1 MAFQKPGFRDLY
13 AALET
18 DLRRR
23 APALTDWEEGSV
35 VRSLFE
41 SFAYEMALL
50 YEQMESV
57 YNAGFVDTATGANL
71 DRVVA
76 VLGITRNEP
85 DFATGVVTF
94 ERDPGGTAA
103 VTIPAGTLVTT
114 PGQDGARKAYLTIED
129 AVLQPGQTAAD
140 ARVQAEARGAALT
153 ADSETVTVM
162 PRPVPGVR
170 TVRNARPIRFLGRER
185 ETDEELRDR
194 AKNALLASGRASAT
208 SIENALL
215 GMPGVRGVRV
225 VEDFPTVE
233 LPAAPGEAET
243 PAAAPPAANPD
254 AKPLGRGV
262 VQVFVDGLTPD
273 NAARLAERVDEVRA
287 AGVLVRMEPAVA
299 INVEAV
305 LQIEADPRVR
315 GEELAKLEAQ
325 VADAVVRAL
334 DRQRMGEPLLF
345 TQLTREVLGVEGV
358 TDLTDFRIITFR
370 ESGTAAVGT
379 VRLTRPAEHAAAGAL
394 PIPRLT
400 ELRTAAGQRFQ
411 TTKDLMLDKNATSGT
426 VDVQAL
432 RLGREGELMRTGS
445 AVDWEMVD
453 MVAAGT
459 RLTVRNEKPIRLD
472 RVENRPDRR
481 RLDADVEQR
490 FVVDRV
496 RVAVG
501 KKTLAVHVRIP
512 VTLPSAE
519 GAAAA
524 AKAVGDAITAAGAAA
539 RAGDALMEG
548 LDTTTKNAVNKAV
561 DGWFAAV
568 RDAAAGLGPIAGDL
582 DAATV
587 AALVK
592 EVGDYF
598 TKAKATPPVK
608 IVENDLLARLK
619 AVLDARLTPDAVRA
633 LLEPQVSAALTA
645 LRAALPPF
653 PADRVAAALRAGLR
667 RAADAASTTE
677 ATTASD
683 AEAALR
689 TASAALSTAADA
701 LRARP
706 NDATLQA
713 NVTAEEAKVRTAQT
727 TYESAAR
734 ALEKK
739 RTAAARTLETELARV
754 DERVAALEAA
764 ARAALAGVDTPT
776 LRASV
781 ATAAG
786 AAGGYAVGVRLRT
799 VGYDGDVRPDQP
811 FVEPS
816 FVETPEAATV
826 FVYTRTVRISGTIPL
841 TLPFSATEE
850 DRQRIRAEVTQGI
863 DDYLDALGP
872 EEPVALETLRDI
884 AAGHPRVVSTGD
896 FTPAPALASRLDR
909 GKKVLTI
916 RPMEK
921 AASGAL
927 VLED

>member
-233 LPAAPGEAET
+233 LPAAPGEAEE
-243 PAAAPPAANPD
+243 AAPPPAANPE

-262 VQVFVDGLTPD
+262 VKVFVDGLTPD

-315 GEELAKLEAQ
+315 GEALAKLEAQ

-345 TQLTREVLGVEGV
+345 TQLTKEVLGVEGV

-411 TTKDLMLDKNATSGT
+411 TTKDLMLDKNVTSGT

-432 RLGREGELMRTGS
+432 RLGREGELMRTGT

-453 MVAAGT
+453 KVAAGT

-496 RVAVG
+496 RVAAG

-512 VTLPSAE
+512 VTLPS
-519 GAAAA
+519 GDGTAAAA
-524 AKAVGDAITAAGAAA
+524 RAVGDAITAAGVAA
-539 RAGDALMEG
+539 RAGDAWMEG
-548 LDTTTKNAVNKAV
+548 LDTTTRSAVNKAV

-598 TKAKATPPVK
+598 TKAKATPPVR
-608 IVENDLLARLK
+608 IVENELLARLK
-619 AVLDARLTPDAVRA
+619 AVLDARLTPAAVQA
-633 LLEPQVSAALTA
+633 LLEPQVSATLAA

-727 TYESAAR
+727 NYESAAR

-754 DERVAALEAA
+754 DERVATLEAA

-786 AAGGYAVGVRLRT
+786 AAGGYTAGVRLRT

-826 FVYTRTVRISGTIPL
+826 FVYTRAVRISGTIPL

-863 DDYLDALGP
+863 DGYLDALGP

-921 AASGAL
+921 AVSGML
-927 VLED
+927 VLES

>member
-57 YNAGFVDTATGANL
+57 YNAGYVDTATGANL

-94 ERDPGGTAA
+94 ERDPGATAS

-114 PGQDGARKAYLTIED
+114 PDQDGARKAYLTIED

-140 ARVQAEARGAALT
+140 ARVQAEARGAALI
-153 ADSETVTVM
+153 ADSESVKVM
-162 PRPVPGVR
+162 PRPVPGVK

-194 AKNALLASGRASAT
+194 ARNALLASGRASAT

-215 GMPGVRGVRV
+215 GMPGVRGVSV

-233 LPAAPGEAET
+233 LPPVPGEEE
-243 PAAAPPAANPD
+243 APPPPASPD
-254 AKPLGRGV
+254 AKALGRGV
-262 VQVFVDGLTPD
+262 VKVFVDGLTPD
-273 NAARLAERVDEVRA
+273 NAARLAQRVDEVRA

-305 LQIEADPRVR
+305 LRIEADPRVR
-315 GEELAKLEAQ
+315 GEALAKLEAQ

-345 TQLTREVLGVEGV
+345 SQLTKEVLGVEGV

-370 ESGTAAVGT
+370 EGGTAAVGT
-379 VRLTRPAEHAAAGAL
+379 VRLTRPAQSAAAGAL
-394 PIPRLT
+394 PIPGLT
-400 ELRTAAGQRFQ
+400 ELRTASGQRFQ
-411 TTKDLMLDKNATSGT
+411 TTRDLMLDVNVTSGT
-426 VDVQAL
+426 VEVQAL

-445 AVDWEMVD
+445 AVDWEPVE

-459 RLTVRNEKPIRLD
+459 VLAVRNEAPIRLV
-472 RVENRPDRR
+472 RVENLPDKR

-496 RVAVG
+496 RVAAG
-501 KKTLAVHVRIP
+501 ARTLAVHVRIP
-512 VTLPSAE
+512 VAFPAAE

-524 AKAVGDAITAAGAAA
+524 TKAVGDAITAAGVAA
-539 RAGDALMEG
+539 RVADAWLEG

-561 DGWFAAV
+561 DVWFTDVLARAAE
-568 RDAAAGLGPIAGDL
+568 LGPIVGKL
-582 DAATV
+582 DPATV

-598 TKAKATPPVK
+598 TKVKAAPPVK
-608 IVENDLLARLK
+608 IVENDLLARLQ
-619 AVLDARLTPDAVRA
+619 AVLAARLTPAAARA
-633 LLEPQVSAALTA
+633 LLEPQVSAALTD
-645 LRAALPPF
+645 LRAALPRF
-653 PADRVAAALRAGLR
+653 PADTVAAALRAGLR
-667 RAADAASTTE
+667 RASDASPTTK
-677 ATTASD
+677 AKTASD

-689 TASAALSTAADA
+689 TASTALSTAADA
-701 LRARP
+701 LRADA
-706 NDATLQA
+706 NNATLKA
-713 NVTAEEAKVRTAQT
+713 NVTAAEAQVRTAQT
-727 TYESAAR
+727 AYESAAR
-734 ALEKK
+734 ALEQA
-739 RTAAARTLETELARV
+739 RTTAARTLETELARV
-754 DERVAALEAA
+754 VERAAALEKSAK
-764 ARAALAGVDTPT
+764 AALAGVDTPA

-781 ATAAG
+781 A
-786 AAGGYAVGVRLRT
+786 AAGGEAGGYTVGVRLRT

-826 FVYTRTVRISGTIPL
+826 FVYTRMVGISGTIPL
-841 TLPFSATEE
+841 TLPFSATEA
-850 DRQRIRAEVTQGI
+850 DRQRIRAEVAQGI
-863 DDYLDALGP
+863 ADYLDALGP
-872 EEPVALETLRDI
+872 EEAVALETVHGI
-884 AAGHPRVVSTGD
+884 AAAHPRVVSAGD
-896 FTPAPALASRLDR
+896 FTPAPSLAGRLDR
-909 GKKVLTI
+909 TGKVLTI

-921 AASGAL
+921 AVPGAL
-927 VLED
+927 VLEG

>member
-1 MAFQKPGFRDLY
+1 MAFDKPGFRDLY

-57 YNAGFVDTATGANL
+57 YNAGYVDTATGANL

-103 VTIPAGTLVTT
+103 VTVPAGTLVTT
-114 PGQDGARKAYLTIED
+114 PEQDGARKAYLTIED

-153 ADSETVTVM
+153 ADSASVTVM
-162 PRPVPGVR
+162 PRPVPGVKA
-170 TVRNARPIRFLGRER
+170 VRNARPIRFLGRER

-233 LPAAPGEAET
+233 LPAASGEAET
-243 PAAAPPAANPD
+243 AAPAPAANPE

-262 VQVFVDGLTPD
+262 VKVFVDGLTPD
-273 NAARLAERVDEVRA
+273 NAPRLAERVDEVRA

-305 LQIEADPRVR
+305 LRIEADPRVR

-345 TQLTREVLGVEGV
+345 SRLTKEVLGVEGV
-358 TDLTDFRIITFR
+358 SDLPDFRIITFR
-370 ESGTAAVGT
+370 EGGTAAVGK
-379 VRLTRPAEHAAAGAL
+379 VRLTRPAESAAAGAL
-394 PIPRLT
+394 PIPKLT

-411 TTKDLMLDKNATSGT
+411 TTDNLMLDKNVTSGT
-426 VDVQAL
+426 VEVQAL

-445 AVDWEMVD
+445 AVDWEPVE

-459 RLTVRNEKPIRLD
+459 VLTVRNEAPVRLP

-481 RLDADVEQR
+481 RLDASVEQR
-490 FVVDRV
+490 FVADRV
-496 RVAVG
+496 RVAAG
-501 KKTLAVHVRIP
+501 ARSLAVHVRVP
-512 VTLPSAE
+512 VTFPAAD

-524 AKAVGDAITAAGAAA
+524 ARAVADAITAAGVAA
-539 RAGDALMEG
+539 RAGDAWLEG
-548 LDTTTKNAVNKAV
+548 LDTTTRNAVNKAV

-568 RDAAAGLGPIAGDL
+568 RAAAAGLGPIAGEL

-598 TKAKATPPVK
+598 TRVKATPPVK
-608 IVENDLLARLK
+608 IVENDLLARLQ
-619 AVLDARLTPDAVRA
+619 AVLEARLTPAAAQA
-633 LLEPQVSAALTA
+633 LLEPQVTAALAA

-653 PADRVAAALRAGLR
+653 PADTVAAALRAGLR
-667 RAADAASTTE
+667 RASDASSTTQ
-677 ATTASD
+677 AKAASD
-683 AEAALR
+683 AETALR

-706 NDATLQA
+706 SDATLQG

-727 TYESAAR
+727 AYESAAR
-734 ALEKK
+734 ALEQA
-739 RTAAARTLETELARV
+739 RTAAARTLETGLARV
-754 DERVAALEAA
+754 EERVAALEAS
-764 ARAALAGVDTPT
+764 ARAALAGVDTPA
-776 LRASV
+776 LRA
-781 ATAAG
+781 AAAAG
-786 AAGGYAVGVRLRT
+786 TAGGYTAGVRLRT

-826 FVYTRTVRISGTIPL
+826 FVYTRTVGISGTIPL
-841 TLPFSATEE
+841 TLPFSATEA
-850 DRQRIRAEVTQGI
+850 DRQRIRAEVAQGI
-863 DDYLDALGP
+863 ADYLDALGP
-872 EEPVALETLRDI
+872 EEAVALKTLHDI
-884 AAGHPRVVSTGD
+884 AARHPRVVSAGD
-896 FTPAPALASRLDR
+896 FTPAPFLAARLDR
-909 GKKVLTI
+909 AGKVLKI
-916 RPMEK
+916 RRLEK
-921 AASGAL
+921 AVPGVL
-927 VLED
+927 VLEG